1 MRSGWRVRFSSRFRQ
16 ISGLVM
22 WYQFCLRM
30 SLGKSKRHSERSL
43 WDHNG
48 QPLKWE
54 PRSRN
59 LASLQWG
66 VPLLMDEVVTAVIH
80 LSPYQIK
87 NKHETCS
94 IILLFL
100 YVPVGGHG
108 NNDWLLVLDSLA
120 KIKCLSFWL
129 KWELSMQKQQERTYS
144 ILLQKR
150 LSILLKIATK
160 KKSFLTKQRQT

>member
-1 MRSGWRVRFSSRFRQ
+1 MRNGWRVRFSSRFRQ
-16 ISGLVM
+16 ISGLVI

-30 SLGKSKRHSERSL
+30 SSGRTTRHSERSL
-43 WDHNG
+43 WERNG
-48 QPLKWE
+48 QPLKRE
-54 PRSRN
+54 PGSRN
-59 LASLQWG
+59 PASLQWG
-66 VPLLMDEVVTAVIH
+66 VPLLMDEVVKAVIH
-80 LSPYQIK
+80 LSPYQRK

-129 KWELSMQKQQERTYS
+129 KWGLSMQKQQECTYS
-144 ILLQKR
+144 ISTAKTSFNSAENSHQ
-150 LSILLKIATK
+150 K
-160 KKSFLTKQRQT
+160 KKKFS